1 MNYDFSGWAT
11 RNDLKCSDG
20 RIIRSGA
27 FKDCDGKQVPL
38 VWQHQHNGVEN
49 VLGHAILENRP
60 EGVYT
65 YAVFNNTESGKM
77 AKEAVQNG
85 DIKQLSIY
93 ANKLKQNGSNVM
105 HGVIREVSL
114 VLAGANPG
122 AMIDTV
128 IAHSDDGSEEAVI
141 YTDTDIELYHAATKK
156 DEDTDETDPY
166 VVEDNQNG
174 SVDERTQNMDP
185 QNTQDKQ
192 GQDQQNQTPAPV
204 QGDKTI
210 QDVIDEM
217 TDEQKDVL
225 YYLVG
230 MAAQQGEATGEE
242 DVEEDD
248 MKHNLFDGDGE
259 YLAHSAEDLEEVLR
273 DAKRYG
279 SLKESALQ
287 HGMEDITLGD
297 ALQHSI
303 TNVGF
308 LFPDAKTMGAEPEF
322 ISRKMDWVEDVMN
335 GVSRTPFSRVK
346 SVLANITEDEAR
358 AKGYITGKQKK
369 EEVFKLLKRTT
380 DPQTIYKKQKMD
392 RDNMVDITSFDVVAW
407 LKKEM
412 RMMLDEELAGAIL
425 CGDGREA
432 ADDDHISHDHIRPIW
447 QDDKI
452 YTTNVSV
459 AIPEAEK
466 DDENKFYTKL
476 IKAIIKARKNY
487 RGSGNPVFYTTE
499 DVLTGMLLITDS
511 TGRDI
516 YESPEKLAQK
526 LRVSKIVTVPVMEGK
541 TRTDTDSKKY
551 ALQGIIVNLKDY
563 NVGADNG
570 GAVTLFDDFDI
581 DYNAQKYLIETR
593 CSGALVKPYAAISV
607 ETVEA

>member
-156 DEDTDETDPY
+156 DEDTDETDPE

-185 QNTQDKQ
+185 QNAQAQAPQ
-192 GQDQQNQTPAPV
+192 GQAPV
-204 QGDKTI
+204 PGDKTI

-242 DVEEDD
+242 DVEDED
-248 MKHNLFDGDGE
+248 MKHNLFDAEGD
-259 YLAHSAEDLEEVLR
+259 YLAHSAEDMEEVLR

-303 TNVGF
+303 TDVGF
-308 LFPDAKTMGAEPEF
+308 LFPDAKTIGAEPEF

-459 AIPEAEK
+459 AIPAAEK

-476 IKAIIKARKNY
+476 VKAIIKARKNY

-541 TRTDTDSKKY
+541 TRTGTDSKKY

>member
-156 DEDTDETDPY
+156 DEDTDETDPE

-185 QNTQDKQ
+185 QNAQAQAPQ
-192 GQDQQNQTPAPV
+192 GQAPV

-242 DVEEDD
+242 DVEDED
-248 MKHNLFDGDGE
+248 MKHNLFDAEGD
-259 YLAHSAEDLEEVLR
+259 YLAHSAEDMEEVLR

-303 TNVGF
+303 TDVGF
-308 LFPDAKTMGAEPEF
+308 LFPDAKTIGAEPEF

-346 SVLANITEDEAR
+346 SIFANITEDEAR
-358 AKGYITGKQKK
+358 AKGYITGNEKK

-425 CGDGREA
+425 CGDGRTST
-432 ADDDHISHDHIRPIW
+432 DDDHISHDHIRPIW
-447 QDDKI
+447 QDQNL
-452 YTTNVSV
+452 YTTNVAVSV
-459 AIPEAEK
+459 KSAEK
-466 DDENKFYTKL
+466 DDENKVYGKM

-526 LRVSKIVTVPVMEGK
+526 LRVSKIVTVPVLENK
-541 TRTDTDSKKY
+541 TRVDSDSKRY
-551 ALQGIIVNLKDY
+551 QLQGIIVNLKDY

-570 GAVTLFDDFDI
+570 GTVTLFDDFDI

-593 CSGALVKPYAAISV
+593 CSGALVKPYSAISV
-607 ETVEA
+607 EMTLEA

>member
-20 RIIRSGA
+20 RVIRSGA

-156 DEDTDETDPY
+156 DEDTDETDPE

-185 QNTQDKQ
+185 KNAQAPQ
-192 GQDQQNQTPAPV
+192 GQAPV

-242 DVEEDD
+242 DVEDED
-248 MKHNLFDGDGE
+248 MKHNLFDSEGD
-259 YLAHSAEDLEEVLR
+259 YLAHSAEDMEEVLR

-303 TNVGF
+303 TDVGF
-308 LFPDAKTMGAEPEF
+308 LFPDAKTIGAEPEF

-346 SVLANITEDEAR
+346 SIFANITEDEAR
-358 AKGYITGKQKK
+358 AKGYITGKEKK

-425 CGDGREA
+425 CGDGRTST
-432 ADDDHISHDHIRPIW
+432 DDDHISHDHIRPIW
-447 QDDKI
+447 QDQNL
-452 YTTNVSV
+452 YTTNVAV
-459 AIPEAEK
+459 AVKSAEK
-466 DDENKFYTKL
+466 DDENKVYGKM

-526 LRVSKIVTVPVMEGK
+526 LRVSKIVTVPVLENK
-541 TRTDTDSKKY
+541 TRVGSDSKHY
-551 ALQGIIVNLKDY
+551 QLQGIIVNLKDY

-593 CSGALVKPYAAISV
+593 CSGALVKPYSAISV
-607 ETVEA
+607 EMTLED

>member
-156 DEDTDETDPY
+156 DEDTDETDPE

-185 QNTQDKQ
+185 QNAQAQAPQ
-192 GQDQQNQTPAPV
+192 GQAPV

-242 DVEEDD
+242 DVEDED
-248 MKHNLFDGDGE
+248 MKHNLFDAEGD
-259 YLAHSAEDLEEVLR
+259 YLAHSAEDMEEVLR

-303 TNVGF
+303 TDVGF
-308 LFPDAKTMGAEPEF
+308 LFPDAKTIGAEPEF

-346 SVLANITEDEAR
+346 SIFANITEDEAR
-358 AKGYITGKQKK
+358 AKGYITGKEKK

-425 CGDGREA
+425 CGDGRTST
-432 ADDDHISHDHIRPIW
+432 DDDHISHDHIRPIW
-447 QDDKI
+447 QDQNL
-452 YTTNVSV
+452 YTTNVAV
-459 AIPEAEK
+459 AIKSAEK
-466 DDENKFYTKL
+466 DDENKVYGKM

-526 LRVSKIVTVPVMEGK
+526 LRVSKIVTVPVLENK
-541 TRTDTDSKKY
+541 TRVDSDSKRY
-551 ALQGIIVNLKDY
+551 QLQGIIVNLKDY

-593 CSGALVKPYAAISV
+593 CSGALVKPYSAISV
-607 ETVEA
+607 EMTLEA

>member
-156 DEDTDETDPY
+156 DEDTDETDPE

-174 SVDERTQNMDP
+174 SVDERTQNMGQ
-185 QNTQDKQ
+185 QNTQAKQ

-230 MAAQQGEATGEE
+230 MAAQQGEDTGEE

-248 MKHNLFDGDGE
+248 MKHNLFDGNGE

-303 TNVGF
+303 TDVGF

-322 ISRKMDWVEDVMN
+322 ISRKMDWVEDVMT

-425 CGDGREA
+425 CGDGRES

-459 AIPEAEK
+459 AIPAAEK

-541 TRTDTDSKKY
+541 TRTGTDSKKY

>member
-156 DEDTDETDPY
+156 DEDTDETDPD

-185 QNTQDKQ
+185 QNTQAKQ

-303 TNVGF
+303 TDVGF

-541 TRTDTDSKKY
+541 TRTGTDSKKY

-581 DYNAQKYLIETR
+581 DYNAQKYLID
-593 CSGALVKPYAAISV
+593 C
-607 ETVEA
+607 

>member
-156 DEDTDETDPY
+156 DEDTDETDPE

-185 QNTQDKQ
+185 QNAQAQAPQ
-192 GQDQQNQTPAPV
+192 GQAPV

-242 DVEEDD
+242 DVEDED
-248 MKHNLFDGDGE
+248 MKHNLFDAEGD
-259 YLAHSAEDLEEVLR
+259 YLAHSAEDMEEVLR

-303 TNVGF
+303 TDVGF
-308 LFPDAKTMGAEPEF
+308 LFPDAKTIGAEPEF

-335 GVSRTPFSRVK
+335 SVSRTPFSRVK
-346 SVLANITEDEAR
+346 SIFANITEDEAR
-358 AKGYITGKQKK
+358 AKGYITGKEKK

-425 CGDGREA
+425 CGDGRTST
-432 ADDDHISHDHIRPIW
+432 DDDHISHDHIRPIW
-447 QDDKI
+447 QDQNL
-452 YTTNVSV
+452 YTTNVAV
-459 AIPEAEK
+459 AVKSAEK
-466 DDENKFYTKL
+466 DDENKVYGKM

-526 LRVSKIVTVPVMEGK
+526 LRVSKIVTVPVLENK
-541 TRTDTDSKKY
+541 TRVGSDSKSY
-551 ALQGIIVNLKDY
+551 QLQGIIVNLKDY

-593 CSGALVKPYAAISV
+593 CSGALVKPYSAISV
-607 ETVEA
+607 EMTLEA

>member
-156 DEDTDETDPY
+156 DEDTDETDPE

-185 QNTQDKQ
+185 QNAQAQAPQ
-192 GQDQQNQTPAPV
+192 GQAPV

-230 MAAQQGEATGEE
+230 MAAQQGEATGDE
-242 DVEEDD
+242 DVEDED
-248 MKHNLFDGDGE
+248 MKHNLFDAEGD
-259 YLAHSAEDLEEVLR
+259 YLAHSAEDMEEVLR

-303 TNVGF
+303 TDVGF
-308 LFPDAKTMGAEPEF
+308 LFPDAKTIGAEPEF

-346 SVLANITEDEAR
+346 SIFANITEDEAR
-358 AKGYITGKQKK
+358 AKGYITGKEKK

-425 CGDGREA
+425 CGDGRTST
-432 ADDDHISHDHIRPIW
+432 DDDHISHDHIRPIW
-447 QDDKI
+447 QDQNL
-452 YTTNVSV
+452 YTTNVAV
-459 AIPEAEK
+459 AVKSAEK
-466 DDENKFYTKL
+466 DDENKVYGKM

-526 LRVSKIVTVPVMEGK
+526 LRVSKIVTVPVLENK
-541 TRTDTDSKKY
+541 TRVGSDSKSY
-551 ALQGIIVNLKDY
+551 QLQGIIVNLKDY

-593 CSGALVKPYAAISV
+593 CSGALVKPYSAISV
-607 ETVEA
+607 EMTLEA

>member
-156 DEDTDETDPY
+156 DEDTDETDPE

-185 QNTQDKQ
+185 QNAQAQAPQ
-192 GQDQQNQTPAPV
+192 GQAPV

-242 DVEEDD
+242 DVEDED
-248 MKHNLFDGDGE
+248 MKHNLFDAEGD
-259 YLAHSAEDLEEVLR
+259 YLAHSAEDMEEVLR

-303 TNVGF
+303 TDVGF
-308 LFPDAKTMGAEPEF
+308 LFPEAKTIGAEPEF

-335 GVSRTPFSRVK
+335 SVSRTPFSRVK
-346 SVLANITEDEAR
+346 SIFANITEDEAR
-358 AKGYITGKQKK
+358 AKGYITGKEKK

-425 CGDGREA
+425 CGDGRTST
-432 ADDDHISHDHIRPIW
+432 DDDHISHDHIRPIW
-447 QDDKI
+447 QDQNL
-452 YTTNVSV
+452 YTTNVAVSV
-459 AIPEAEK
+459 KSAEK
-466 DDENKFYTKL
+466 DDENKVYSKM

-526 LRVSKIVTVPVMEGK
+526 LRVSKIVTVPVFENK
-541 TRTDTDSKKY
+541 TRVGSDSKSY
-551 ALQGIIVNLKDY
+551 QLQGVIVNLKDY

-593 CSGALVKPYAAISV
+593 CSGALVKPYSAISV
-607 ETVEA
+607 EMTLEA

>member
-156 DEDTDETDPY
+156 DEDTDETDPE

-185 QNTQDKQ
+185 QNAQAQAPQ
-192 GQDQQNQTPAPV
+192 GQAPV

-242 DVEEDD
+242 DVEDED
-248 MKHNLFDGDGE
+248 MKHNLFDAEGD
-259 YLAHSAEDLEEVLR
+259 YLTHSAEDMEEVLR

-303 TNVGF
+303 TDVGF
-308 LFPDAKTMGAEPEF
+308 LFPDAKTIGAEPEF

-335 GVSRTPFSRVK
+335 SVSRTPFSRVK
-346 SVLANITEDEAR
+346 SVFANITEDEAR
-358 AKGYITGKQKK
+358 AKGYITGKEKK

-425 CGDGREA
+425 CGDGRTST
-432 ADDDHISHDHIRPIW
+432 DDDHISHDHIRPIW
-447 QDDKI
+447 QDQNL
-452 YTTNVSV
+452 YTTNVAVEVKS
-459 AIPEAEK
+459 AEK
-466 DDENKFYTKL
+466 DDENKVYGKM

-526 LRVSKIVTVPVMEGK
+526 LRVSKIVTVPVLENK
-541 TRTDTDSKKY
+541 TRVSSDSKRY
-551 ALQGIIVNLKDY
+551 QLQGIIVNLKDY

-593 CSGALVKPYAAISV
+593 CSGALVKPYSAISV
-607 ETVEA
+607 EMTLEA

>member
-156 DEDTDETDPY
+156 DEDTDETDPE

-174 SVDERTQNMDP
+174 SVDERTQNMDS
-185 QNTQDKQ
+185 QNAQAPQ
-192 GQDQQNQTPAPV
+192 GQAPV

-210 QDVIDEM
+210 QDVINEM

-242 DVEEDD
+242 DVEDED
-248 MKHNLFDGDGE
+248 MKHNLFDAEGD
-259 YLAHSAEDLEEVLR
+259 YLAHSAEDMEEVLR

-303 TNVGF
+303 TDVGF
-308 LFPDAKTMGAEPEF
+308 LFPDAKTIGAEPEF

-425 CGDGREA
+425 CGDGRDA

-459 AIPEAEK
+459 AIPAAEK

-476 IKAIIKARKNY
+476 VKAIIKARKNY

-499 DVLTGMLLITDS
+499 DVLTGMLLIADS

-541 TRTDTDSKKY
+541 TRTGTDSKKY

-581 DYNAQKYLIETR
+581 DYNAQKDLIETR

>member
-156 DEDTDETDPY
+156 DEDTDETDPD

-185 QNTQDKQ
+185 QNAQAQAPQ
-192 GQDQQNQTPAPV
+192 GQAPV

-242 DVEEDD
+242 DVEDED
-248 MKHNLFDGDGE
+248 MKHNLFDAEGD
-259 YLAHSAEDLEEVLR
+259 YLAHSAEDMEEVLR

-308 LFPDAKTMGAEPEF
+308 LFPDAKTIGAEPEF

-335 GVSRTPFSRVK
+335 SVSRTPFSRVK
-346 SVLANITEDEAR
+346 SIFANITEDEAR
-358 AKGYITGKQKK
+358 AKGYITGKEKK

-425 CGDGREA
+425 CGDGRTST
-432 ADDDHISHDHIRPIW
+432 DDDHISHDHIRPIW
-447 QDDKI
+447 QDQNL
-452 YTTNVSV
+452 YTTNVAV
-459 AIPEAEK
+459 AVKSDEK
-466 DDENKFYTKL
+466 DDENKVYGKM

-526 LRVSKIVTVPVMEGK
+526 LRVSKIVTVPVLENK
-541 TRTDTDSKKY
+541 TRVGSDSKSY
-551 ALQGIIVNLKDY
+551 QLQGIIVNLKDY

-593 CSGALVKPYAAISV
+593 CSGALVKPYSAISV
-607 ETVEA
+607 EMTLEA

>member
-128 IAHSDDGSEEAVI
+128 IAHGDDDSEEAVI

-156 DEDTDETDPY
+156 DEDTEETDPE

-185 QNTQDKQ
+185 QNMQNAQNPQ
-192 GQDQQNQTPAPV
+192 GQAPV
-204 QGDKTI
+204 NGDKTI

-242 DVEEDD
+242 DVEDED
-248 MKHNLFDGDGE
+248 MKHNLFDGEGE
-259 YLAHSAEDLEEVLR
+259 YLAHSAEDLDEVLR

-303 TNVGF
+303 TDVGF
-308 LFPDAKTMGAEPEF
+308 LFPDAKTLGAEPEF

-346 SVLANITEDEAR
+346 SVFANITEDEAR
-358 AKGYITGKQKK
+358 AKGYITGKEKK

-425 CGDGREA
+425 CGDGRTST
-432 ADDDHISHDHIRPIW
+432 DDDHISHDHIRPIW
-447 QDDKI
+447 QDDAL

-459 AIPEAEK
+459 AVTSAENN
-466 DDENKFYTKL
+466 DDNKLYSKL
-476 IKAIIKARKNY
+476 IKAIIKARKEY

-499 DVLTGMLLITDS
+499 DVLTGMLLVTDT
-511 TGRDI
+511 TGRDL

-526 LRVSKIVTVPVMEGK
+526 LRVSKIVTVPVMETK
-541 TRTDTDSKKY
+541 TRVGSDSKRY
-551 ALQGIIVNLKDY
+551 SLQGVIVNLKDY

-593 CSGALVKPYAAISV
+593 CSGALVKPHAAISI
-607 ETVEA
+607 EKTVTA

>member
-11 RNDLKCSDG
+11 RNDLKYSDG

-156 DEDTDETDPY
+156 DEDTDETDPE

-174 SVDERTQNMDP
+174 SIDERTQNMDP
-185 QNTQDKQ
+185 QNAQAQAPQ
-192 GQDQQNQTPAPV
+192 GQAPV

-242 DVEEDD
+242 DVEDED
-248 MKHNLFDGDGE
+248 MKHNLFDAEGD
-259 YLAHSAEDLEEVLR
+259 YLAHSAEDMEEVLR

-303 TNVGF
+303 TDVGF
-308 LFPDAKTMGAEPEF
+308 LFPDAKTIGAEPEF

-335 GVSRTPFSRVK
+335 SVSRTPFSRVK
-346 SVLANITEDEAR
+346 SIFANITEDEAR
-358 AKGYITGKQKK
+358 AKGYITGKEKK

-425 CGDGREA
+425 CGDGRTST
-432 ADDDHISHDHIRPIW
+432 DDDHISHDHIRPIW
-447 QDDKI
+447 QDQNL
-452 YTTNVSV
+452 YTTNVAV
-459 AIPEAEK
+459 AVKSAEK
-466 DDENKFYTKL
+466 DDENKVYGKM

-526 LRVSKIVTVPVMEGK
+526 LRVSKIVTVPVLENK
-541 TRTDTDSKKY
+541 TRVGSDSKSY
-551 ALQGIIVNLKDY
+551 QLQGIIVNLKDY

-593 CSGALVKPYAAISV
+593 CSGALVKPYSAISV
-607 ETVEA
+607 EMTLEA

>member
-20 RIIRSGA
+20 RVIRSGA

-156 DEDTDETDPY
+156 DEDTDETDPE

-185 QNTQDKQ
+185 QNAQAPQ
-192 GQDQQNQTPAPV
+192 GQAPV

-242 DVEEDD
+242 DVEDED
-248 MKHNLFDGDGE
+248 MKHNLFDAEGD
-259 YLAHSAEDLEEVLR
+259 YLAHSAEDMEEVLR

-287 HGMEDITLGD
+287 HGMGDITLGD

-303 TNVGF
+303 TDVGF
-308 LFPDAKTMGAEPEF
+308 LFPDAKTIGAEPEF

-459 AIPEAEK
+459 AIPAAEK

-476 IKAIIKARKNY
+476 IKSIIKARKNY

-541 TRTDTDSKKY
+541 TRTGTDSKKY

>member
-156 DEDTDETDPY
+156 DEDTDETDPE

-185 QNTQDKQ
+185 QNAQAPQ
-192 GQDQQNQTPAPV
+192 GQAPV
-204 QGDKTI
+204 QGNKTI

-242 DVEEDD
+242 DVEDED
-248 MKHNLFDGDGE
+248 MKHNLFDAEGD
-259 YLAHSAEDLEEVLR
+259 YLAHSAEDMEEVLR

-541 TRTDTDSKKY
+541 TRTGTDSKKY

>member
-156 DEDTDETDPY
+156 DEDTDETDPE

-174 SVDERTQNMDP
+174 SIDERTQNMDP
-185 QNTQDKQ
+185 QNAQAQAPQ
-192 GQDQQNQTPAPV
+192 GQAPV

-242 DVEEDD
+242 DVEDED
-248 MKHNLFDGDGE
+248 MKHNLFDAEGD
-259 YLAHSAEDLEEVLR
+259 YLAHSAEDMEEVLR

-287 HGMEDITLGD
+287 HGMENITLGD

-303 TNVGF
+303 TDVGF
-308 LFPDAKTMGAEPEF
+308 LFPDAKTIGAEPEF

-346 SVLANITEDEAR
+346 SIFANITEDEAR
-358 AKGYITGKQKK
+358 AKGYITGKEKK

-425 CGDGREA
+425 CGDGRTST
-432 ADDDHISHDHIRPIW
+432 DDDHISHDHIRPIW
-447 QDDKI
+447 QDQNL
-452 YTTNVSV
+452 YTTNVAV
-459 AIPEAEK
+459 AVKSAEK
-466 DDENKFYTKL
+466 DDENKVYTKM

-526 LRVSKIVTVPVMEGK
+526 LRVSKIVTVPVLENK
-541 TRTDTDSKKY
+541 TRVGSDSKSY
-551 ALQGIIVNLKDY
+551 QLQGIIVNLKDY

-593 CSGALVKPYAAISV
+593 CSGALVKPYSAISV
-607 ETVEA
+607 EMTLEA

>member
-156 DEDTDETDPY
+156 DEDTDETDPE

-185 QNTQDKQ
+185 QNAQAPQ
-192 GQDQQNQTPAPV
+192 GQAPV

-242 DVEEDD
+242 DVEDED
-248 MKHNLFDGDGE
+248 MKHNLFDAEGD
-259 YLAHSAEDLEEVLR
+259 YLAHSAEDMEEVLR

-303 TNVGF
+303 TDVGF
-308 LFPDAKTMGAEPEF
+308 LFPDAKTIGAEPEF
-322 ISRKMDWVEDVMN
+322 ISRKTDWVEDVMN

-346 SVLANITEDEAR
+346 SIFANITEDEAR
-358 AKGYITGKQKK
+358 AKGYITGKEKK

-425 CGDGREA
+425 CGDGRTST
-432 ADDDHISHDHIRPIW
+432 DDDHISHDHIRPIW
-447 QDDKI
+447 QDQNL
-452 YTTNVSV
+452 YTTNVAV
-459 AIPEAEK
+459 AVKSDEK
-466 DDENKFYTKL
+466 DDENKVYGKM

-526 LRVSKIVTVPVMEGK
+526 LRVSKIVTVPVLEKK
-541 TRTDTDSKKY
+541 TRVGSDSKRY
-551 ALQGIIVNLKDY
+551 QLQGIIVNLKDY

-593 CSGALVKPYAAISV
+593 CSGALVKPYSAISV
-607 ETVEA
+607 EMTLEA

>member
-20 RIIRSGA
+20 RVIRSGA

-156 DEDTDETDPY
+156 DEDTDETDPE

-185 QNTQDKQ
+185 QNAQAQAPQ
-192 GQDQQNQTPAPV
+192 GQAPV

-242 DVEEDD
+242 DVEDED
-248 MKHNLFDGDGE
+248 MKHNLFDAEGD
-259 YLAHSAEDLEEVLR
+259 YLAHSAEDMEEVLR

-303 TNVGF
+303 TDVGF
-308 LFPDAKTMGAEPEF
+308 LFPDAKTIGAEPEF

-335 GVSRTPFSRVK
+335 SVSRTPFSRVK
-346 SVLANITEDEAR
+346 SIFANITEDEAR
-358 AKGYITGKQKK
+358 AKGYITGKEKK

-425 CGDGREA
+425 CGDGRTST
-432 ADDDHISHDHIRPIW
+432 DDDHISHDHIRPIW
-447 QDDKI
+447 QDQNL
-452 YTTNVSV
+452 YTTNVAV
-459 AIPEAEK
+459 AVKSAEK
-466 DDENKFYTKL
+466 DDENKVYGKM

-526 LRVSKIVTVPVMEGK
+526 LRVSKIVTVPVLENK
-541 TRTDTDSKKY
+541 TRVSSDSKRY
-551 ALQGIIVNLKDY
+551 QLQGIIVNLKDY

-593 CSGALVKPYAAISV
+593 CSGALVKPYSAISV
-607 ETVEA
+607 EMTLEA

>member
-20 RIIRSGA
+20 RVIRSGA

-156 DEDTDETDPY
+156 DEDTDETDPE

-185 QNTQDKQ
+185 QNAQAPQ
-192 GQDQQNQTPAPV
+192 GQAPV

-242 DVEEDD
+242 DVEDED
-248 MKHNLFDGDGE
+248 MKHNLFDAEGD
-259 YLAHSAEDLEEVLR
+259 YLAHSAEDMEEVLR

-303 TNVGF
+303 TDVGF
-308 LFPDAKTMGAEPEF
+308 LFPDAKTIGTEPEF

-459 AIPEAEK
+459 SIPAAEK

-541 TRTDTDSKKY
+541 TRTGTDSKKY

>member
-20 RIIRSGA
+20 RVIRSGA

-156 DEDTDETDPY
+156 DEDTDETDPE

-174 SVDERTQNMDP
+174 SVDERAQNMDP
-185 QNTQDKQ
+185 QNAQAPQ
-192 GQDQQNQTPAPV
+192 GQAPV

-242 DVEEDD
+242 DVEDED
-248 MKHNLFDGDGE
+248 MKHNLFDTEGD
-259 YLAHSAEDLEEVLR
+259 YLAHSAEDMEEVLR

-303 TNVGF
+303 TDVGF
-308 LFPDAKTMGAEPEF
+308 LFPDAKTLGAEPEF

-425 CGDGREA
+425 CGDGRES

-459 AIPEAEK
+459 AIPAAEK

-499 DVLTGMLLITDS
+499 DVLTGMLLIADS

-541 TRTDTDSKKY
+541 TRTGTDSKKY
-551 ALQGIIVNLKDY
+551 VLQGIIVNLKDY

>member
-141 YTDTDIELYHAATKK
+141 YTDTDIELYHATTKK
-156 DEDTDETDPY
+156 DEDTDETDPE

-185 QNTQDKQ
+185 QNAQAPQ
-192 GQDQQNQTPAPV
+192 GQAPQGQAPV

-242 DVEEDD
+242 DVEDED
-248 MKHNLFDGDGE
+248 MKHNLFDAEGD
-259 YLAHSAEDLEEVLR
+259 YLAHSAEDMEEVLR

-303 TNVGF
+303 TDVGF

-452 YTTNVSV
+452 YTTNVSI
-459 AIPEAEK
+459 AIPASEK

-541 TRTDTDSKKY
+541 TRTGTDSKKY

>member
-20 RIIRSGA
+20 RVIRSGA

-156 DEDTDETDPY
+156 DEDTDETDPE

-185 QNTQDKQ
+185 QNAQAQAPQ
-192 GQDQQNQTPAPV
+192 GQAPV

-242 DVEEDD
+242 DVEDED
-248 MKHNLFDGDGE
+248 MKHNLFDAEGD
-259 YLAHSAEDLEEVLR
+259 YLAHSAEDMEEVLR

-303 TNVGF
+303 TDVGF
-308 LFPDAKTMGAEPEF
+308 LFPDAKTIGAEPEF

-335 GVSRTPFSRVK
+335 SVSRTPFSRVK

-425 CGDGREA
+425 CGDGRES

-452 YTTNVSV
+452 YTTNVSI
-459 AIPEAEK
+459 AIPAAEK

-541 TRTDTDSKKY
+541 TRTGTDSKKY
-551 ALQGIIVNLKDY
+551 ALRGIIVNLKDY

>member
-20 RIIRSGA
+20 RVIRSGA

-156 DEDTDETDPY
+156 DKDTDETDPE

-174 SVDERTQNMDP
+174 SVDERTQTMDP
-185 QNTQDKQ
+185 QNAQAQAPQ
-192 GQDQQNQTPAPV
+192 GQAPV

-242 DVEEDD
+242 DVEDED
-248 MKHNLFDGDGE
+248 MKHNLFDAEGD
-259 YLAHSAEDLEEVLR
+259 YLTHSAEDMEEVLR

-297 ALQHSI
+297 ALQHGI
-303 TNVGF
+303 TDVGF
-308 LFPDAKTMGAEPEF
+308 LFPDAKTIGAEPEF

-335 GVSRTPFSRVK
+335 SVSRTPFSRVK
-346 SVLANITEDEAR
+346 SIFANITEDEAR
-358 AKGYITGKQKK
+358 AKGYITGKEKK

-425 CGDGREA
+425 CGDGRTST
-432 ADDDHISHDHIRPIW
+432 DDDHISYDHIRPIW
-447 QDDKI
+447 QDQNL
-452 YTTNVSV
+452 YTTNVAV
-459 AIPEAEK
+459 AVKSAEK
-466 DDENKFYTKL
+466 DDENKVYGKM

-526 LRVSKIVTVPVMEGK
+526 LRVSKIVTVPVLENK
-541 TRTDTDSKKY
+541 TRVDSDSKRY
-551 ALQGIIVNLKDY
+551 QLQGIIVNLKDY

-593 CSGALVKPYAAISV
+593 CSGALVKPYSAISV
-607 ETVEA
+607 EMTLEA

>member
-156 DEDTDETDPY
+156 DEDTDETDPE

-174 SVDERTQNMDP
+174 SIDERTQNMDP
-185 QNTQDKQ
+185 QNAQAQAPQ
-192 GQDQQNQTPAPV
+192 GQAPV

-242 DVEEDD
+242 DVEDED
-248 MKHNLFDGDGE
+248 MKHNLFDAEGD
-259 YLAHSAEDLEEVLR
+259 YLAHSAEDMEEVLR

-303 TNVGF
+303 TDVGF
-308 LFPDAKTMGAEPEF
+308 LFPDAKTIGAEPEF

-335 GVSRTPFSRVK
+335 SVSRTPFSRVK
-346 SVLANITEDEAR
+346 SIFANITEDEAR
-358 AKGYITGKQKK
+358 AKGYITGKEKK

-425 CGDGREA
+425 CGDGRTST
-432 ADDDHISHDHIRPIW
+432 DDDHISHDHIRPIW
-447 QDDKI
+447 QDQNL
-452 YTTNVSV
+452 YTTNVAV
-459 AIPEAEK
+459 AVKSAEK
-466 DDENKFYTKL
+466 DDENKVYGKM

-526 LRVSKIVTVPVMEGK
+526 LRVSKIVTVPVLENK
-541 TRTDTDSKKY
+541 TRVGSDSKSY
-551 ALQGIIVNLKDY
+551 QLQGIIVNLKDY

-593 CSGALVKPYAAISV
+593 CSGALVKPYSAISV
-607 ETVEA
+607 EMTLEA